1 MNMRTDKHGKS
12 WRIQHTGKIDMYMN
26 TMHSLMVH
34 DFKIAIKLSWT
45 GSHLQKS
52 EFAQN
57 VRIGS
62 LFYQVRP
69 LWA

>member
-1 MNMRTDKHGKS
+1 MK
-12 WRIQHTGKIDMYMN
+12 N
-26 TMHSLMVH
+26 TANWKNWHVYEHNAHDSLMVH

-62 LFYQVRP
+62 LFYQVTP

>member
-1 MNMRTDKHGKS
+1 MK
-12 WRIQHTGKIDMYMN
+12 N
-26 TMHSLMVH
+26 TAYWKNWHVYEHNAHDSLMVH

-45 GSHLQKS
+45 GSHLQNS